1 MSLTRDSISARI
13 GPFRKTKGFARD
25 GPRFSDVEEPAQPGL
40 RLQAQRGVAIY
51 DKQANERRESIEAM
65 KIYLAGPLFSTAERD
80 FNARLAQLLRDLGHE
95 IWLPQESEQATMTP
109 AQIFNEDVAGI
120 DWAEVVVA
128 NMDGPDP
135 DSGTCWECG
144 YAYRKK
150 PIVVFRTDFRV
161 GYEFRPDPPAENDE
175 QAPYNL
181 MLTESATIRLDLA
194 SSSIAEV
201 ASRINEALATLS
213 VAGSSRAQKA

>member
-1 MSLTRDSISARI
+1 MASVISKAIDARE
-13 GPFRKTKGFARD
+13 A
-25 GPRFSDVEEPAQPGL
+25 
-40 RLQAQRGVAIY
+40 
-51 DKQANERRESIEAM
+51 IEAM

-80 FNARLAQLLRDLGHE
+80 FNARLAQRLRALGHE

-109 AQIFNEDVAGI
+109 AEIFREDVAGI

-150 PIVVFRTDFRV
+150 PVVVFRTDFRV
-161 GYEFRPDPPAENDE
+161 GYEVLPVSAARHPGTRDEE

-181 MLTESATIRLDLA
+181 MLTESATLRLDLA
-194 SSSIAEV
+194 SSSIDEV
-201 ASRINEALATLS
+201 ASRINEALATVS
-213 VAGSSRAQKA
+213 VPPSPAPHASPV

>member
-1 MSLTRDSISARI
+1 MVSKPIDARE
-13 GPFRKTKGFARD
+13 T
-25 GPRFSDVEEPAQPGL
+25 
-40 RLQAQRGVAIY
+40 
-51 DKQANERRESIEAM
+51 IEAM

-80 FNARLAQLLRDLGHE
+80 FNARLAQRLRDLGHE

-109 AQIFNEDVAGI
+109 AQIFKEDVAGI

-150 PIVVFRTDFRV
+150 PVVVFRTDFRV
-161 GYEFRPDPPAENDE
+161 GYDVLPVSTATDPSAPDQ

-181 MLTESATIRLDLA
+181 MLTESATIRLDLV
-194 SSSIAEV
+194 SDSIDEV
-201 ASRINEALATLS
+201 ARRLNAALATLS
-213 VAGSSRAQKA
+213 VPGSPAAPHSPA

>member
-1 MSLTRDSISARI
+1 
-13 GPFRKTKGFARD
+13 
-25 GPRFSDVEEPAQPGL
+25 
-40 RLQAQRGVAIY
+40 
-51 DKQANERRESIEAM
+51 M

-150 PIVVFRTDFRV
+150 PIIVFRTDLRV
-161 GYEFRPDPPAENDE
+161 GYEARPDPPSTQADAPSGE

-181 MLTESATIRLDLA
+181 MLTESATMRLDLA
-194 SSSIAEV
+194 FGAIGEV
-201 ASRINEALATLS
+201 AARINDALATLH
-213 VAGSSRAQKA
+213 ATAAPRA